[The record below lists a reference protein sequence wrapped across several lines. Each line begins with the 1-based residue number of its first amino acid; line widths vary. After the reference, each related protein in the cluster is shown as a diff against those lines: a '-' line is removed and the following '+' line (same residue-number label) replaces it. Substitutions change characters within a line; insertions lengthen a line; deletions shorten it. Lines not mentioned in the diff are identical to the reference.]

1 MNDTLSYIQLI
12 IQSIYYI
19 TYGFIFVE
27 IIRFMSFK
35 DSKSNFKLKFLCYVA
50 VGILLTTIYEQIFSF
65 TEKGSLLYICLSYL
79 ITILVAY
86 FLGLLFS
93 CNRLIN
99 FILLKLKIQRTPNS
113 NIWKDMVEP
122 YTELVVHLKDNE
134 FCYVGDLVFIEEN
147 CRNPKIVLANYQLVR
162 ESDAKVVLDYDGVSD
177 RRIMI
182 DTGCIDFI
190 EFIYNGSKKS
200 DTDTKPKGH
209 RCKRIKR

>member
-1 MNDTLSYIQLI
+1 MNDALNYIQLI
-12 IQSIYYI
+12 VQSIYYI

-27 IIRFMSFK
+27 IIRFMIFK

-79 ITILVAY
+79 ITILAAY

-134 FCYVGDLVFIEEN
+134 FCYVVFIEEN

-162 ESDAKVVLDYDGVSD
+162 ESDTKVILDYDGVSG

-190 EFIYNGSKKS
+190 EFIYSGSKKS
-200 DTDTKPKGH
+200 DTDKKAKEH
-209 RCKRIKR
+209 RYKQI